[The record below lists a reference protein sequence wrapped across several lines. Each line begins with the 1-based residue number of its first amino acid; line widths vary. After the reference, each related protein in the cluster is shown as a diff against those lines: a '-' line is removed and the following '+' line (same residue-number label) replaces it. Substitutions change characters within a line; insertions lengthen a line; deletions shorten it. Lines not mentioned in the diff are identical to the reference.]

1 MSSLHVSTGDI
12 PSLVAPN
19 ASPTRSKS
27 SSTATYRDR
36 ALARKANRLTMMS
49 RMSVRIVNFIQ
60 CYAKVGDVTFPIVIE
75 RSKTIQ
81 ELADLVMAE
90 HMFNKINKTCGTT
103 DKARF
108 LEEVEKAN
116 PIVIAQ
122 VYSPGFL
129 ALSFDD
135 VIENVIEFN
144 DILTVAYFD
153 QESLE
158 DVLPTKREGSIY
170 DRPVPTLETE
180 LLVPTSTFDDSLA
193 GLLSNKQAIVQLQA
207 FALAEYAVENLLLH
221 LEIEALQSCPVES
234 VSICCRYIHAM
245 YVDAVRAPI
254 PVIMP
259 LETRN
264 AIRVRVEAGNA
275 LDETLFDSVQEQVL
289 ATLQT
294 VVYPRFMKSA
304 YWSQLDEAR
313 RADPKSYFDA
323 QIHSFASAY
332 PLDLQFLRDT
342 TLIVYSP
349 TSRPA
354 IALLEELSPTTLTN
368 TPNEWREVL
377 LAAALRRYGC
387 DARGVFGYFDNTVR
401 GNWAVK
407 QRRITKEK
415 KLNKFFGSRVGE
427 DAMRMQ
433 KVLVSSDGILSL
445 DKSNNRSWKHNG
457 MAGMGIGI
465 INISDVMQVIE
476 DLDENDDVALRRKKI
491 DKLRNIFGDPVPTQP
506 DGDSE
511 TSNSQVVLAEPT
523 IETTN
528 ELSADARRM
537 LNKRTKKLAGML
549 GETVD
554 ARLVGVAAVAK
565 DVAAFADGEADAAL
579 ETPLMEFFD
588 SSQDP
593 AAEEDDSSVDMT
605 DDSAVSKEA
614 RKRRLDK
621 LSQLL
626 GERITNYD
634 ASADAAS
641 LAKIQTFRQ
650 KVDVRRKTSNIE
662 ARIGRLLTP
671 QEKATVAMKMKKI
684 DAGDILKELD
694 DEEKSVQPMD
704 DAGERLY
711 NLVTNLSQ
719 IIQNTDGIEDFL
731 ELVSYVLSEITGK
744 NRDPARGS
752 VSMSDLA
759 LLRKQRIT
767 KLFKFFKLSSVTIY
781 DYIDTQIIRVLEFQI
796 KILVTDGAELDVL
809 KDEILTLRGILNSR
823 SPAFQEQLQVESD
836 KKFDGQEAKSPVF
849 PRNFNKILQGNKD
862 ATLDVKSSAFYRPRS
877 AENKK

>member
-1 MSSLHVSTGDI
+1 MSSLHASAADFA
-12 PSLVAPN
+12 SLAPN
-19 ASPTRSKS
+19 ASPIRSKS
-27 SSTATYRDR
+27 SSSAAYRER

-60 CYAKVGDVTFPIVIE
+60 CYAKVGDVTFPVVIE

-90 HMFNKINKTCGTT
+90 HMFSKINKACGTT

-122 VYSPGFL
+122 IYSPGFL

-158 DVLPTKREGSIY
+158 DVLPTQKEGSIY
-170 DRPVPTLETE
+170 DRDRAAPTFETE
-180 LLVPTSTFDDSLA
+180 LLVPVSTFDDSLA

-207 FALAEYAVENLLLH
+207 FALAEYTVENLLLH
-221 LEIEALQSCPVES
+221 LEIEALQSCPPDA
-234 VSICCRYIHAM
+234 VSTCCRYICAM
-245 YVDAVRAPI
+245 YVDAVRAPV

-259 LETRN
+259 VDMRN
-264 AIRVRVEAGNA
+264 TIRARLDADDA
-275 LDETLFDSVQEQVL
+275 LDVSLFDAVQEQVL
-289 ATLQT
+289 ATLLT
-294 VVYPRFMKSA
+294 VTYPRFMKSA
-304 YWSQLDEAR
+304 YWTQLDEAR

-332 PLDLQFLRDT
+332 PLDLQFLRDS
-342 TLIVYSP
+342 TLIIHSP
-349 TSRPA
+349 NTRPA
-354 IALLEELSPTTLTN
+354 ISLLEDLRDAPLTN
-368 TPNEWREVL
+368 TPNEWREIL
-377 LAAALRRYGC
+377 LTAALRRYGV
-387 DARGVFGYFDNTVR
+387 DAHGAVFGYFDNTVR

-433 KVLVSSDGILSL
+433 KVLLSSDGILSL
-445 DKSNNRSWKHNG
+445 DKSDNRTGH
-457 MAGMGIGI
+457 AGAGVAI
-465 INISDVMQVIE
+465 INISDVLQVIE
-476 DLDENDDVALRRKKI
+476 DLDENDDAALRRKKI
-491 DKLRNIFGDPVPTQP
+491 DKLRNIFGDPVPAQP
-506 DGDSE
+506 DPDS
-511 TSNSQVVLAEPT
+511 SDSSISHIVLAEPP

-528 ELSADARRM
+528 ELSVDARRM

-554 ARLVGVAAVAK
+554 ARLVGVGAATK
-565 DVAAFADGEADAAL
+565 DAMPSADAAGDTVSA
-579 ETPLMEFFD
+579 TPQVQFLVESQN
-588 SSQDP
+588 SSGED
-593 AAEEDDSSVDMT
+593 DDSSVDIT

-634 ASADAAS
+634 ASTDAAIM
-641 LAKIQTFRQ
+641 AKIQTFRQ
-650 KVDVRRKTSNIE
+650 KVDVRRKASNIE
-662 ARIGRLLTP
+662 ARIGRTLTP
-671 QEKATVAMKMKKI
+671 QEKASVAGKMKKI
-684 DAGDILKELD
+684 DASDILKELD
-694 DEEKSVQPMD
+694 DEEKSAQPID
-704 DAGERLY
+704 DAGERMY

-731 ELVSYVLSEITGK
+731 ELVSYILSEITGK

-752 VSMSDLA
+752 VSASDLT
-759 LLRKQRIT
+759 LLRKRRIA

-796 KILVTDGAELDVL
+796 KILVTDAAELDVL
-809 KDEILTLRGILNSR
+809 KDEVLTLRGILNSR
-823 SPAFQEQLQVESD
+823 SPVFQQQLEVESD
-836 KKFDGQEAKSPVF
+836 KRFDSQECKSLSN
-849 PRNFNKILQGNKD
+849 PRNFNKTLQGGKEIS
-862 ATLDVKSSAFYRPRS
+862 LDVKNPSFYRPRS
-877 AENKK
+877 AENHK